1 MLSYEYSET
10 EKCYNV
16 FINGKYKE
24 QVLCS
29 DVYRMIVSTS
39 ITKKISGENKVDF
52 HTDYDQ
58 NIKAYKISNNNM
70 EYVIGVPLT
79 AKDEIANIEQAIKEM
94 DRIQNNIKVKNLQK
108 NNSKIRKIAL
118 MAGVTLVTTTFVYK
132 GYQNFANPE
141 PDFSIPPEAEGVYE
155 RISNSMESDN
165 LDPENLAARDVVAK
179 EIYSTDP
186 IEERHYK
193 LDMDDVVVGIKQ
205 VEQDYNEGKLSKK
218 EAREEL
224 SKIRDSYKESSELH
238 DEYKEEQNNSKS
250 L

>member
-79 AKDEIANIEQAIKEM
+79 AKDEIAKIDIAIEEMKKKQYKIK
-94 DRIQNNIKVKNLQK
+94 KVNK
-108 NNSKIRKIAL
+108 SKLKKSVKL
-118 MAGVTLVTTTFVYK
+118 AGFVLVTVPL
-132 GYQNFANPE
+132 GPLAYQNIANPE

-155 RISNSMESDN
+155 NVSNSMESDN
-165 LDPENLAARDVVAK
+165 LDPENLAARDVAAQQL
-179 EIYSTDP
+179 YSTDP

-193 LDMDDVVVGIKQ
+193 LDMDDVA
-205 VEQDYNEGKLSKK
+205 VEITQAKNDYNEGKLSKK
-218 EAREEL
+218 EAREIL
-224 SKIRDSYKESSELH
+224 SEIRDFYKESSEIY
-238 DEYKEEQNNSKS
+238 DEYKAEQNNSKS